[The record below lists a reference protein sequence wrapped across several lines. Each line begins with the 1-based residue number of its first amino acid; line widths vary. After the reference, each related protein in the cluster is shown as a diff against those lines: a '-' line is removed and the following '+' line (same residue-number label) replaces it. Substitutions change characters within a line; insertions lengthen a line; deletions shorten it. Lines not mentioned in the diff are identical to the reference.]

1 MKDIKRLFKGTK
13 NNYFLFGPRGTG
25 KTYWTLEEY
34 PNALRID
41 LLNGENYRVLKG
53 NPELL
58 EEWVVNYKDQKYVVI
73 DEIQKVPELLDT
85 VHLLIEK
92 LPQNQF
98 ILTGSSAR
106 KLRRGGVNLLGGRA
120 SNMHMHPYMAKEL
133 GTLFTLEKA
142 LQIGMIPL
150 IWAAEEPLI
159 MLKGYVTLYLKEEVQ
174 EESMI
179 RNIGNFSRFLEAIS
193 LSQGSLMNVSN
204 IAREC
209 GVSRKTVEGYID
221 VLEDLLLS
229 FRLEVFTK
237 RAQRELKSSP
247 KFYYFD
253 AGVYRSIRPKGL
265 YDQPSEIDGL
275 TLETLVAQHLRA
287 WCDYSNEEH
296 KLYYWQTKFGVEVDF
311 IIYGQTGIYAI
322 EVKNTKQIDSSD
334 VRNLREFYKDYPEAK
349 LICLYRG
356 KYLQKV
362 GEVLCIPCDLFLS
375 QLEPNIIP
383 IP

>member
-1 MKDIKRLFKGTK
+1 MKEIKRLFKGTK
-13 NNYFLFGPRGTG
+13 NNFFLFGPRGTG
-25 KTYWTLEEY
+25 KTYWTFEEY
-34 PNALRID
+34 PDALRID
-41 LLNGENYRVLKG
+41 LLDGGNYRLLKA

-58 EEWVVNYKDQKYVVI
+58 EEWVINYKSQEHVVI

-92 LPQNQF
+92 MPQKQF

-133 GTLFTLEKA
+133 GVLFSLEKA

-150 IWAAEEPLI
+150 VWSAKEPLI
-159 MLKGYVTLYLKEEVQ
+159 MLQGYAALYLKEEVQ
-174 EESMI
+174 EESMV

-193 LSQGSLMNVSN
+193 LSQGSIMNVSN
-204 IAREC
+204 IARDC
-209 GVSRKTVEGYID
+209 AVSRKTVEGYID
-221 VLEDLLLS
+221 ILEDLLLS

-237 RAQRELKSSP
+237 RAQRDLKSSP

-265 YDQPSEIDGL
+265 LDKPDEIDGV

-287 WCDYSNEEH
+287 WCDYSDGDH
-296 KLYYWQTKFGVEVDF
+296 KLYFWQTKFGVEVDF
-311 IIYGQTGIYAI
+311 IVYGQKGIYAI
-322 EVKNTKQIDSSD
+322 EVKNTKQIDSTDLRS
-334 VRNLREFYKDYPEAK
+334 LREFYKDYPEAI

-356 KYLQKV
+356 KYLQKQ
-362 GEVLCIPCDLFLS
+362 GPVLCIPCDLFLM
-375 QLEPNIIP
+375 QLEPGSIWRD
-383 IP
+383 